1 MQLQTQNTQ
10 LTEVENDIDEEEDN
24 YRDKHR
30 SALPDLGG
38 KNQPQ
43 SQFEM
48 QGIKTNEDNEWD
60 SPGGGKEVKAKSLLP
75 SLQGRNRQVEVQN
88 VDGTLSD

>member
-10 LTEVENDIDEEEDN
+10 LTEVENDVDEEEDN

-30 SALPDLGG
+30 SALPDLSR
-38 KNQPQ
+38 KNKPQ

-48 QGIKTNEDNEWD
+48 QGIKTN
-60 SPGGGKEVKAKSLLP
+60 V
-75 SLQGRNRQVEVQN
+75 
-88 VDGTLSD
+88 